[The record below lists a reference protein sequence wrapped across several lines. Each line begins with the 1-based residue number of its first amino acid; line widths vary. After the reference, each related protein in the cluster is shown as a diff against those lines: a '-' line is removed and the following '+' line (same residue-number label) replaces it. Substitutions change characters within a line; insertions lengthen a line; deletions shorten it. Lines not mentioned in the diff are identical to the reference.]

1 MKSLKGN
8 LFIILSACIFG
19 FTPIMGKITYLN
31 GSNSIMLTFLRT
43 FFCVP
48 VLWIIL
54 KQQKVSF
61 KLSKTQFKQ
70 LLIISFIGSAVTTLM
85 LYQSYNYIPV
95 GTATTLHFVYPVFV
109 DLGAIL
115 IFKEHL
121 TKPKI
126 LALVIATAGISFF
139 MGGKIEGG
147 LLGILLALVSG
158 LTYAFY
164 ILYLDKSSL
173 LALHPLKLSFYINL
187 FVAGFVF
194 IYGLFT
200 GTLTLDITPMGWLLS
215 FLVAML
221 CGFLGITLFQVGVKL
236 SGGTTAA
243 ILSMFEPIT
252 SVVCGIAFLGEPITV
267 KSVLG
272 CALILTGVTILTV
285 FKGKEP
291 AETPDLNLELAASE
305 EMEN

>member
-61 KLSKTQFKQ
+61 KLSKTQLKQ

-85 LYQSYNYIPV
+85 
-95 GTATTLHFVYPVFV
+95 A
-109 DLGAIL
+109 LGAIL